1 MLDSYLKVCYRILIL
16 NFKVSWV
23 VIFCWVSFCS
33 NIFNNIVNIDQTQVA
48 AISSSETVSKY
59 T

>member
-1 MLDSYLKVCYRILIL
+1 MLDSYLKIYARISTL

-23 VIFCWVSFCS
+23 AIFCWASFCS

-48 AISSSETVSKY
+48 AIQSSETVSKY